1 MTYTTDPHA
10 SHPVY
15 ADTGFCIEC
24 NTTAYAA
31 NPEGP
36 TVTEHDPFTVQH
48 CTAMATAYAICA
60 LWASLTDDGNTLDD
74 DYCVSDIA
82 PETLSAF
89 GEICRAFYAEH
100 RDDLRQTSDGPTQWG
115 HDLWLTRN
123 GHGAGFWDR
132 GYGPVGDRL
141 SDAARALG
149 ESDLY
154 VHDGKVYAE

>member
-24 NTTAYAA
+24 NTTAYATTRLTDDLA
-31 NPEGP
+31 E
-36 TVTEHDPFTVQH
+36 
-48 CTAMATAYAICA
+48 MATAYAICA
-60 LWASLTDDGNTLDD
+60 LWASLTDDGNPLDD

-100 RDDLRQTSDGPTQWG
+100 LDDLRQTSDGPAQWG

-149 ESDLY
+149 ESGLY